1 MLADVIAHGVE
12 LGSQAEV
19 RELRF
24 DEENQA
30 LLHVVVV
37 INWEE
42 ERRVLIKVRD

>member
-1 MLADVIAHGVE
+1 MLVYVIAHRVE
-12 LGSQAEV
+12 LRGQAEV

-24 DEENQA
+24 NEENEA

-42 ERRVLIKVRD
+42 EGRVLVKVRD